1 MKTVSNSD
9 DGAVK
14 FVFCV
19 IKTRA
24 NDTNQTNYS
33 RMCNADIS
41 RITVRYGSS
50 EYPRLSQNANW
61 SLNSYSRFYKEF
73 LKVSTLLGNP
83 NLALSMSEFKD
94 LYTVY
99 SIDISAQP
107 AISSTNSLVIDCE
120 RRLTPAAGDA
130 TLANPRDIEA
140 FFIIITEARI
150 EIDCLQKVVRKK

>member
-33 RMCNADIS
+33 RMCNANIS
-41 RITVRYGSS
+41 RITVRYGIS

-61 SLNSYSRFYKEF
+61 SLNSYSRFYKKF
-73 LKVSTLLGNP
+73 LKVLTLLGNP
-83 NLALSMSEFKD
+83 NPALSMSEF
-94 LYTVY
+94 
-99 SIDISAQP
+99 
-107 AISSTNSLVIDCE
+107 
-120 RRLTPAAGDA
+120 
-130 TLANPRDIEA
+130 RD
-140 FFIIITEARI
+140 
-150 EIDCLQKVVRKK
+150 